1 MRLVWERRMISTRV
15 LVSIGMVLAS
25 AVAWPVAAQQSATPT
40 PGTAAAHRVMLEQY
54 CIGCHSGP
62 TPFAGLSLQNLDPAN
77 LEENGAIWEKMIRKL
92 RDRQMPPAGMPRPDP
107 ITYQAFIDFIEKGRD
122 RLAETKPNP
131 GRTTLHRLNRTEYAN
146 TIRDL
151 LAVSV
156 DVSELLPA
164 DDIGYGFDN
173 IGDVLTVSP
182 FLLERYLAAAGKIS
196 RLALGDTTLAAS
208 YQTYFVPKGLNQRD
222 RLNDAMQIGARGGT
236 SVRHYFPV
244 DGEYEISVGL
254 QTGRFDEFLG
264 MGRERKLDLRLDDQR
279 LELFTIPANSNGGEI
294 ISGAGVTPD
303 SHLKLRV
310 PVKAGNRTLVATFLK
325 DT

>member
-1 MRLVWERRMISTRV
+1 MNPAWGRHLGRILGAHRLARGLGPAYPDTRLFTIRFRRERRMISTRM
-15 LVSIGMVLAS
+15 LVSIGIMLAG
-25 AVAWPVAAQQSATPT
+25 AMAWPAAAQQSPSPNTP
-40 PGTAAAHRVMLEQY
+40 AAHRATLEQY

-62 TPFAGLSLQNLDPAN
+62 TPFAGLNLQNVDPAN

-107 ITYQAFIDFIEKGRD
+107 VTYQALVDFIEKGRD

-196 RLALGDTTLAAS
+196 RLAVGD
-208 YQTYFVPKGLNQRD
+208 
-222 RLNDAMQIGARGGT
+222 
-236 SVRHYFPV
+236 
-244 DGEYEISVGL
+244 
-254 QTGRFDEFLG
+254 
-264 MGRERKLDLRLDDQR
+264 
-279 LELFTIPANSNGGEI
+279 
-294 ISGAGVTPD
+294 
-303 SHLKLRV
+303 
-310 PVKAGNRTLVATFLK
+310 
-325 DT
+325 